1 MGRPADRVEG
11 VRLITDYGAGE
22 WLRRA
27 LLEKRGVKDK
37 KEAVAPVIEEE
48 SPVIEEE
55 APVMEEESPMV
66 EGEEEETL

>member
-22 WLRRA
+22 WLKEA
-27 LLEKRGVKDK
+27 LEKKRGGKVR
-37 KEAVAPVIEEE
+37 KEEVAPV
-48 SPVIEEE
+48 VEEE

-66 EGEEEETL
+66 EEEEEETLW